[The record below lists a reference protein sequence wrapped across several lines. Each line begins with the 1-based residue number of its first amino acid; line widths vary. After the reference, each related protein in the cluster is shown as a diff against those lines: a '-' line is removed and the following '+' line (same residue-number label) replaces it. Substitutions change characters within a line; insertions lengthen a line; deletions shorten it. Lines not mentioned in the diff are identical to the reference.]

1 MDRLLAWAER
11 LKSMNVI
18 PWLISA
24 VTCLFGI
31 LTFARNAKK
40 ERDSQRDA
48 EQKRY
53 SMTNEALLTINI
65 KLDQINTTMIETRA
79 ELKKLSDNQSEIDKR
94 LSIVEMK
101 VEAAQTEI
109 LAMKGD

>member
-1 MDRLLAWAER
+1 
-11 LKSMNVI
+11 
-18 PWLISA
+18 
-24 VTCLFGI
+24 
-31 LTFARNAKK
+31 
-40 ERDSQRDA
+40 
-48 EQKRY
+48 
-53 SMTNEALLTINI
+53 MTNEALLTINI

-79 ELKKLSDNQSEIDKR
+79 ELRKLSDNQSEIDKR

>member
-1 MDRLLAWAER
+1 
-11 LKSMNVI
+11 
-18 PWLISA
+18 
-24 VTCLFGI
+24 
-31 LTFARNAKK
+31 
-40 ERDSQRDA
+40 
-48 EQKRY
+48 
-53 SMTNEALLTINI
+53 MTNEALLTINI